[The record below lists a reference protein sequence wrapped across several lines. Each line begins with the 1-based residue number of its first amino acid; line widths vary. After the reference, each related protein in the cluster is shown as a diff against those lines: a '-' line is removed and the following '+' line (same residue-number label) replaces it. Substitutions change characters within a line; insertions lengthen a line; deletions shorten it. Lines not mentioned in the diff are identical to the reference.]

1 MTYSLRDLMTQ
12 TLSLV
17 GSMDVDDFESAE
29 RALDHLDVLISALLE
44 HVKIEDTFVSWSLD
58 DADANTVQVR
68 ENRGRVSRELL
79 GLCERAAEV
88 EVAIAERRAYRGE
101 LAQELYFAIADLCTS
116 LSTVAPGLGLRP
128 DELRAVA

>member
-17 GSMDVDDFESAE
+17 GSMDVDNVESAE
-29 RALDHLDVLISALLE
+29 RALDHLDVLISASLE
-44 HVKIEDTFVSWSLD
+44 HIKIQDTFVTWNLEDVAPGAVSL
-58 DADANTVQVR
+58 R
-68 ENRGRVSRELL
+68 ERRGVASRELL

-88 EVAIAERRAYRGE
+88 EVAIAERRSYRGE
-101 LAQELYFAIADLCTS
+101 LAEELYFAIADLCVS
-116 LSTVAPGLGLRP
+116 LSAIAPELGLRV